1 MKISSSQGMSKMTD
15 QIQIKFVKQDKL
27 DEIKSNLDVDY
38 KLFLDEDN
46 SRFLSKYGGEDIF
59 LDSSFK
65 MKEISFDMSDNKA
78 PETTDLNN
86 SKLIYE
92 ELKEIPAS
100 VAADERFWAGL
111 CLGPF
116 WKYVRYRW
124 LTKNLKNDKVTPD
137 NIRAHYFFGKNSTRR
152 NLMRNG
158 LSRLWLIAHLTY
170 DVSLEDKYEL
180 TKELCKDT
188 RFVHDTLERN
198 FSNDK
203 RILKTFLRTS
213 IDLKKQYNI
222 NTSNIRLFEMYLDEI
237 GGTYILDSLDENTI
251 KEKLI
256 KRAKKLCAR
265 GVFSE
270 KEN

>member
-1 MKISSSQGMSKMTD
+1 MSD

-124 LTKNLKNDKVTPD
+124 LTKN
-137 NIRAHYFFGKNSTRR
+137 
-152 NLMRNG
+152 
-158 LSRLWLIAHLTY
+158 
-170 DVSLEDKYEL
+170 
-180 TKELCKDT
+180 
-188 RFVHDTLERN
+188 
-198 FSNDK
+198 
-203 RILKTFLRTS
+203 
-213 IDLKKQYNI
+213 
-222 NTSNIRLFEMYLDEI
+222 
-237 GGTYILDSLDENTI
+237 
-251 KEKLI
+251 
-256 KRAKKLCAR
+256 
-265 GVFSE
+265 
-270 KEN
+270 